1 MPRIELPTA
10 VLRALEPGDLPRLYA
25 YRNDPEVTR
34 DLVGFSV
41 HYSNAALAQWL
52 ESHARRTDEALWAIA
67 ARDDD
72 RCLGH
77 VGLYQIDHRVR
88 RASFGILIGE
98 RAARGHGL
106 GTAVT
111 RAVVDYGFA
120 ELNLHRIELDVLATN
135 ARAIHIYEKLG
146 FQHEGVLRQAQFRG
160 GGYVDLVLM
169 AVLDGEWRR
178 GG

>member
-1 MPRIELPTA
+1 MPRIELPAA
-10 VLRALEPGDLPRLYA
+10 VLRALEPGDLPRLYE
-25 YRNDPEVTR
+25 YRNDPDTTR

-41 HYSNAALAQWL
+41 HYSRAALAAWL

-77 VGLYQIDHRVR
+77 VGLYQIDHRIR
-88 RASFGILIGE
+88 KASFGILIGDP
-98 RAARGHGL
+98 AARGKGL
-106 GTAVT
+106 GTAIT

-135 ARAIHIYEKLG
+135 ARAIHLYERLG
-146 FQHEGVLRQAQFRG
+146 FQREGVLRHAQFRG
-160 GGYVDLVLM
+160 GAYVDLVLM

-178 GG
+178 

>member
-1 MPRIELPTA
+1 MPRIEVGEV
-10 VLRALEPGDLPRLYA
+10 VLRALEPGDVPRLYE
-25 YRNDPEVTR
+25 YRNDPETTR

-41 HYSNAALAQWL
+41 HYSHAALAAWL
-52 ESHARRTDEALWAIA
+52 ASHAARTDEALWAIA

-77 VGLYQIDHRVR
+77 VGLYQLDHRIR
-88 RASFGILIGE
+88 KASFGVLIGE
-98 RAARGHGL
+98 RAARGRGL
-106 GTAVT
+106 GKAVT

-135 ARAIHIYEKLG
+135 ARAIHIYESLG
-146 FQHEGVLRQAQFRG
+146 FQREGVLRHAQFRG
-160 GGYVDLVLM
+160 GAYVDLVLM

-178 GG
+178 